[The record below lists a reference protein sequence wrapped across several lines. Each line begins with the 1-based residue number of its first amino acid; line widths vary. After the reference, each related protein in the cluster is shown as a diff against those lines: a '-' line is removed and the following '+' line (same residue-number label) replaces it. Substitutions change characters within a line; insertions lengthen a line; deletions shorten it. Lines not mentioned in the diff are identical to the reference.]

1 MVTVQIITNGRY
13 RSIEHR
19 AVVNS
24 EKERL
29 SIAMFHSPRKETVI
43 GPAKSLVDRQKRR
56 VFKSMSTQEYFD
68 AFFAQKLN
76 GKSHLD
82 LMTT

>member
-1 MVTVQIITNGRY
+1 M
-13 RSIEHR
+13 
-19 AVVNS
+19 VNS

-29 SIAMFHSPRKETVI
+29 SVAVFHSPGKETVI
-43 GPAKSLVDRQKRR
+43 GPAKSLVDRQKQKL
-56 VFKSMSTQEYFD
+56 FKSMSTQEYFD

-82 LMTT
+82 LMRI